1 MTPTSR
7 WVHSS
12 LVSSANPIEGFVD
25 DLITN
30 SLAKDLV
37 HKTFPHNC
45 SLIFRANRVVP
56 VMTAQARRPRHA

>member
-30 SLAKDLV
+30 SLVKDLV

-45 SLIFRANRVVP
+45 SLIWLIP
-56 VMTAQARRPRHA
+56 VNGGW